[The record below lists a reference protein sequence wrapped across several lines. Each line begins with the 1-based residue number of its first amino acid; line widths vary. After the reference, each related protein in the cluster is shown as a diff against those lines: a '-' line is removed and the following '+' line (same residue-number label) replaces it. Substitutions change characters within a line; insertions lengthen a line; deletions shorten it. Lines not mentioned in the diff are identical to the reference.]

1 MLQTAIVTY
10 QNLVVAQPVIDLI
23 DALGS
28 VSDVTLDSGDAIVAA
43 IQAYNMLNGDQQQL
57 VHNYDILA
65 AAASVYDSLVRVQTT
80 IQLIDRIGAVSQASG
95 QQIADARAAYDS
107 LTAGEKKLVTNFS
120 VLENAEAAYA
130 ALGNPQVNGSAGTE
144 PIPGNTAVGQSG
156 QNGTGSGSSGTDTGN
171 RTAAAGSASGAS
183 GDGTA
188 SDGSASDGTSSGGAA
203 SGEDASA
210 GTDESLE
217 EALDG
222 SLPAWL
228 EEQLNGMGVSLDD
241 AVDEAALLAEA
252 ANARRRKNILLVAS
266 IVFSAC
272 ALLTLLF
279 VAALRKGAGKRRE
292 KQVHY

>member
-1 MLQTAIVTY
+1 MYRTLQLLY
-10 QNLVVAQPVIDLI
+10 E
-23 DALGS
+23 
-28 VSDVTLDSGDAIVAA
+28 
-43 IQAYNMLNGDQQQL
+43 
-57 VHNYDILA
+57 
-65 AAASVYDSLVRVQTT
+65 

-188 SDGSASDGTSSGGAA
+188 SDGSASDGTSS
-203 SGEDASA
+203 A